1 MKIVQCIPAHYEV
14 EEVSDLGRSYRWCP
28 EQVVL
33 ECGGCKKR
41 TTLTGSQLI
50 ASVVTC
56 DGCGARNTTSVREEL
71 LAELRRSTDDEVV
84 HPWRYWRS
92 RGETGIPL

>member
-1 MKIVQCIPAHYEV
+1 MKIVECIPAHYEV

-33 ECGGCKKR
+33 ECSECKKR
-41 TTLTGSQLI
+41 TTLTQSQLI

-56 DGCGARNTTSVREEL
+56 DGCGARSTASVREEL
-71 LAELRRSTDDEVV
+71 LAELRRTDDEVA

-92 RGETGIPL
+92 RGENGIPI